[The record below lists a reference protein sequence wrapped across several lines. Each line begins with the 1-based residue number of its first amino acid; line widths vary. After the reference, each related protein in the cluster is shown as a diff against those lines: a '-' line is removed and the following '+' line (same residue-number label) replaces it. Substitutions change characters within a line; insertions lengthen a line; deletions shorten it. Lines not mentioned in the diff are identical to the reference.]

1 MQLNLENEGIKMKNK
16 INKDQLNALN
26 SDIYEIILSIKMS
39 NNWIDLVKNP
49 SSMSVEDMAF
59 HYTYTY
65 NALEDVFDINQEN
78 IDKLNA
84 ITSFLIDLKDDLE

>member
-1 MQLNLENEGIKMKNK
+1 MQLNLENEGIKMENK
-16 INKDQLNALN
+16 INKDQLKALN
-26 SDIYEIILSIKMS
+26 SSIHELVLSIKMC

-65 NALEDVFDINQEN
+65 TALEDVFEINQGN

>member
-1 MQLNLENEGIKMKNK
+1 MKNK
-16 INKDQLNALN
+16 INKDQLKALN

-65 NALEDVFDINQEN
+65 NALEDVFDINQAN

-84 ITSFLIDLKDDLE
+84 ITSFLIDLQDNLE